1 MRRQRRSAGREDPT
15 MGTIARHRVG
25 AAVGPAAAVGGGLLT
40 PLPDRRLGPVIPVQD
55 ATSSALESLVT
66 RFGGLLR
73 QVGRRRG
80 LTDAEAGEL
89 CQEVRIRIWHAL
101 ASGERIAEAPA
112 SYVYRTAMSAALDMI
127 RRRRAR
133 REEPLEDRRE
143 GRDPVLAGVAV
154 APDCEGSLEEAE
166 LAQTVSSLVS
176 DLAVP
181 RDVVVRMY
189 LAGYNHRE
197 IAGLLGWTEAKARNL
212 LYRGL
217 GDLRA
222 KLTAL
227 GIGPR
232 GAS

>member
-1 MRRQRRSAGREDPT
+1 MSRQRRSVRAAEFTLGNPSIRRYRSAAGT
-15 MGTIARHRVG
+15 AMGLE
-25 AAVGPAAAVGGGLLT
+25 GGLLST
-40 PLPDRRLGPVIPVQD
+40 PPRLRLGPMPVRD
-55 ATSSALESLVT
+55 ATSTALEGLVA

-133 REEPLEDRRE
+133 REEPLEDRRDS
-143 GRDPVLAGVAV
+143 GDPVVAGVAV
-154 APDCEGSLEEAE
+154 APDCEGSLEEEE
-166 LAQTVSSLVS
+166 LAHKIEGVVSH
-176 DLAVP
+176 LAEP
-181 RDVVVRMY
+181 RDVVVRIY

-197 IAGLLGWTEAKARNL
+197 IATLLGWTEAKARNL

-217 GDLRA
+217 ADLRA
-222 KLTAL
+222 KLIAV

-232 GAS
+232 GVS